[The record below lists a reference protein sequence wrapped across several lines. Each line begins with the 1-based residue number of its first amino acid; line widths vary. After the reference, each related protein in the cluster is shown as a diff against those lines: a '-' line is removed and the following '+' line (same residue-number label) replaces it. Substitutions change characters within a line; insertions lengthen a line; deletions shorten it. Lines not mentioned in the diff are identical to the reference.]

1 MNKCLVTKLN
11 GIVNNGSLLKI
22 GELRIKTK
30 KLESPSEGSNILSIS
45 FNKDT
50 EVQIIGDGYFTDSSN
65 QNLGKVKSVSAG
77 NIVDLKFSN
86 GDYEI
91 SISNKYAITFI
102 QLNGAN
108 YFLDVGGF
116 KYSKDLKSITLPK
129 GTEGDISDL
138 SDLVKVTKLSIDRS
152 SVSGNISSLSNLLD
166 LKEISLSNTNVDG
179 RIDSLKTLTK
189 LDSLYLENTKV
200 SGDLSLLAPS
210 SRLLLLNSANGQIF
224 SWANN
229 RASNSKILAIYGNP
243 KISDVDA
250 MLINQSSCQKG
261 FTDSDHPMYKH
272 IQVVGNRTSASDAAI
287 QTLQSNGYTVTI
299 TTIS

>member
-30 KLESPSEGSNILSIS
+30 KLESPSDGSNILSIS

-50 EVQIIGDGYFTDSSN
+50 EVQIIGDGYFTDSNN

-77 NIVDLKFSN
+77 NIEDLKFSN

-91 SISNKYAITFI
+91 SIANKYAITFI
-102 QLNGAN
+102 QLKGAN
-108 YFLDVGGF
+108 YFLDVAGF
-116 KYSKDLKSITLPK
+116 KYSKDLKSITLFA

-138 SDLVKVTKLSIDRS
+138 SDLVKVTKVSITRS

-166 LKEISLSNTNVDG
+166 LTEISLSNSNVDG
-179 RIDSLKTLTK
+179 GIDSLKTLTK
-189 LDSLYLENTKV
+189 LDILNLENTKV

-210 SRLLLLNSANGQIF
+210 ARFLGLNSANGQIF

-243 KISDVDA
+243 RIADVDA
-250 MLINQSSCQKG
+250 MLINQASCQKG
-261 FTDSDHPMYKH
+261 FTDSEHPMYKY
-272 IQVVGNRTSASDAAI
+272 IQVVGKRTSASDTAVSK
-287 QTLQSNGYTVTI
+287 LQELGYTVSVLDI
-299 TTIS
+299 

>member
-45 FNKDT
+45 FSKDT
-50 EVQIIGDGYFTDSSN
+50 EVKIIGDGYFTDSNS

-77 NIVDLKFSN
+77 DIADLKFSN

-91 SISNKYAITFI
+91 SIANKYAITFI
-102 QLNGAN
+102 QLNGEN
-108 YFLDVGGF
+108 NFLDVGGF

-129 GTEGDISDL
+129 GSEGDISDL
-138 SDLVKVTKLSIDRS
+138 SDLVKVTKLSIPNS
-152 SVSGNISSLSNLLD
+152 SVSGDISSLSNLLD
-166 LKEISLSNTNVDG
+166 VTSISLSNTNVAG
-179 RIDSLKTLTK
+179 EIGALKTLTK
-189 LDSLYLENTKV
+189 LDLLYFDDTKV

-210 SRLLLLNSANGQIF
+210 VRFANLNSLNNNIF
-224 SWANN
+224 LWANN

-243 KISDVDA
+243 RISNVDA
-250 MLINQSSCQKG
+250 MLKNQASCQKG
-261 FTDSDHPMYKH
+261 FTESDHPMYKYV
-272 IQVVGNRTSASDAAI
+272 QVVGKRTSDSDAAVSK
-287 QTLQSNGYTVTI
+287 LQELGYTVSVLDI
-299 TTIS
+299 